1 MKMKNKPIII
11 AEAGVNHD
19 GNLSKAIKLI
29 DLAKDS
35 GADYVKFQLFQPD
48 ALVTKTIGLANY
60 QKKNLNKQ
68 KLTQLEMLK
77 KYTLTE
83 KEFNKIIKYCKK
95 KKIKFLATPFDEHSL
110 IYLVKKKPDFIKL
123 GSGDLD
129 NFELLNIISKFK
141 LKLILSTGISQIP
154 DIRKTINFL
163 KKKKF
168 NLKNLYLL
176 HCTSS
181 YPTPLDRV
189 NMRFIKT
196 LKKIFKIK
204 VGYSDHTKSLIT
216 GAIATSYGA
225 AIIEKHVTLNKNSYG
240 PDHKASLNFKEFT
253 KYIENI
259 NETLK
264 ILGSDKKKLSIDE
277 IKTKKLIQRFI
288 VAKKDIK
295 KNEILTPDN
304 ITCKRSLKGI
314 SSNQWFD
321 ILGKRSKKNFKIDDI
336 IFIK

>member
-1 MKMKNKPIII
+1 
-11 AEAGVNHD
+11 
-19 GNLSKAIKLI
+19 
-29 DLAKDS
+29 
-35 GADYVKFQLFQPD
+35 
-48 ALVTKTIGLANY
+48 
-60 QKKNLNKQ
+60 
-68 KLTQLEMLK
+68 
-77 KYTLTE
+77 
-83 KEFNKIIKYCKK
+83 
-95 KKIKFLATPFDEHSL
+95 
-110 IYLVKKKPDFIKL
+110 
-123 GSGDLD
+123 
-129 NFELLNIISKFK
+129 
-141 LKLILSTGISQIP
+141 
-154 DIRKTINFL
+154 
-163 KKKKF
+163 
-168 NLKNLYLL
+168 
-176 HCTSS
+176 
-181 YPTPLDRV
+181 
-189 NMRFIKT
+189 MRFIKT